1 MPQDDS
7 GTTATPRSPH
17 PIVRLITSQP
27 VRYLLV
33 AGIAALFYLAVLALG
48 LALGL
53 HYLVAILIAQV
64 VTIGCA
70 FPAYRTFVFQ
80 SRGRVLTDFVRFLSV
95 WVSGA
100 IAGILVT
107 PLLVELLGWHPLVAQ
122 VVAIVVVSVASFL
135 GHRFFSFRDRARSR
149 GRRPSDPEEAV
160 E

>member
-1 MPQDDS
+1 MPRNDTGDP
-7 GTTATPRSPH
+7 TEPRSPH
-17 PIVRLITSQP
+17 PLIRLITSQP
-27 VRYLLV
+27 VRYLVV
-33 AGIAALFYLAVLALG
+33 AGTAALFYLGVLALG
-48 LALGL
+48 LWLGL
-53 HYLVAILIAQV
+53 HYLIAILIAQV
-64 VTIGCA
+64 ITIACA

-100 IAGILVT
+100 IAGIVVT

-135 GHRFFSFRDRARSR
+135 GHRFFSFRDRTR
-149 GRRPSDPEEAV
+149 GHDIPRAEEAA